1 MAEEKCNRRQ
11 SHLWAFTLIELLVV
25 IAIIAILAALLL
37 PALSRAKG
45 RAQSISCLSN
55 LRQWGVGLQVSAT
68 DNIDNMPRDGT
79 DDGGQYCVDTGNTG
93 SGGAAP
99 YPAQGSPLDDYAWF
113 NVLASVMADHPL
125 SNYVSLPGGNTQ
137 EKLPF
142 PGKTG
147 KIWHCPTAA
156 SIAGSEPASDWLQ
169 GGGCGFFSYCMNIDL
184 KATTPITGSYGKIPY
199 PRMPKLSQIPNS
211 SATVLL
217 MEQAFSPVYE
227 TYLGTASDANRNGI
241 FPCQRSYR
249 FAQRHNNTGA
259 NLVFTD
265 GHSAYFKR
273 SYITNGAP
281 NDSGANRA
289 EKKNGDVI
297 WNIHRDG

>member
-1 MAEEKCNRRQ
+1 MAEEKCKRRH

-45 RAQSISCLSN
+45 KAQSINCLSN
-55 LRQWGVGLQVSAT
+55 LRQWGVALQVNAT

-79 DDGGQYCVDTGNTG
+79 DDGGQYCVDTGAQTG
-93 SGGAAP
+93 P
-99 YPAQGSPLDDYAWF
+99 GSPNDDYAWF
-113 NVLASVMADHPL
+113 NVLASVMADRPL
-125 SNYVSLPGGNTQ
+125 SNYFAQPGGNMQ

-142 PGKTG
+142 PGKNG

-156 SIAGSEPASDWLQ
+156 SIAGSESSGDWLG

-184 KATTPITGSYGKIPY
+184 KATTPIGGSYGKIPY
-199 PRMPKLSQIPNS
+199 PRMPKLSLVPNS

-265 GHSAYFKR
+265 GHSAFFKR